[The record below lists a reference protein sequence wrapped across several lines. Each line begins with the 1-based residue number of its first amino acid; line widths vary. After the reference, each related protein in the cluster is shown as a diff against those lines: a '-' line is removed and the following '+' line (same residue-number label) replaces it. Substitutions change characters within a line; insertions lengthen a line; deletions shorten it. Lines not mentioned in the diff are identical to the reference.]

1 LVLLAPERRHCGP
14 RALRRPDRPPQPALT
29 YDRHSRK
36 HPRSPERPSI
46 DPRAAVPSP
55 PTPSRSARNRS
66 SSTRDL
72 SSRALHRLS
81 LENGCPV
88 FSRCV
93 VPNGRGRTVRGY
105 DVATE
110 QGVLLF
116 RPPGTPARDTTT
128 SYFRQKGAEGDDV
141 SQPSEAGSMPGGTGR
156 VRLAGELGDSQVSGG
171 PSHGGGPLVPARASS
186 TRRGS
191 TRRWTGITSLCGEA
205 RRA

>member
-1 LVLLAPERRHCGP
+1 MVLLAPERRHCGP

-29 YDRHSRK
+29 YDRYSRK

-46 DPRAAVPSP
+46 DLRRRSPHHRRRADRHGIAPR
-55 PTPSRSARNRS
+55 R
-66 SSTRDL
+66 L
-72 SSRALHRLS
+72 EISSRAPHRLS

-88 FSRCV
+88 FSRGV
-93 VPNGRGRTVRGY
+93 VPNGRGRTVRGH

-116 RPPGTPARDTTT
+116 RPPGAPARDTTT
-128 SYFRQKGAEGDDV
+128 SDIRQEGAEGDDV

-156 VRLAGELGDSQVSGG
+156 VRLAGELGDSQVSSG
-171 PSHGGGPLVPARASS
+171 PSQGWRTTGTRASFEHA
-186 TRRGS
+186 RGS